1 MEVLRVENLTKS
13 FGGVNAIENI
23 SFKVKKS
30 ERLAIIGPNGAGKT
44 TLLKMLAGEFNVS
57 DGKIFLFDKDITK
70 SPEYKRVHNGMAL
83 SFQITSLFN
92 DLTVLENLLLAIQ
105 SKKSF
110 RNNIFRSRT
119 SFKGLY
125 EKAEVLLESMDLL
138 EKKDESI
145 SSISHGEQRKLE
157 IALSLASEPELLML
171 DEPNC
176 GLTST
181 ESKDISRLISRLGK
195 DVTILLVAHD
205 MDLVFDVADRIICLH
220 YGEVIAEGT
229 GQEIRN
235 NPKVKEIY
243 MGKGGE
249 MGNA

>member
-1 MEVLRVENLTKS
+1 MEVLRVENLTKN
-13 FGGVNAIENI
+13 FGGVKAIASI
-23 SFKVKKS
+23 SFKVARG

-44 TLLKMLAGEFNVS
+44 TLLKMLSGEYNVS
-57 DGKIFLFDKDITK
+57 DGGIFLFEKDITK
-70 SPEYKRVHNGMAL
+70 SPVFKRVHNGIAL

-105 SKKSF
+105 SKESL
-110 RNNIFRSRT
+110 RNNVFKPIT
-119 SFKGLY
+119 SYEGLY
-125 EKAEVLLESMDLL
+125 ERAGRLLESMDLL

-181 ESKDISRLISRLGK
+181 ESKDISRLINRLGR

-220 YGEVIAEGT
+220 YGQVIAEGS
-229 GQEIRN
+229 GKEIRN

-243 MGKGGE
+243 IGQGGDVDS
-249 MGNA
+249 A